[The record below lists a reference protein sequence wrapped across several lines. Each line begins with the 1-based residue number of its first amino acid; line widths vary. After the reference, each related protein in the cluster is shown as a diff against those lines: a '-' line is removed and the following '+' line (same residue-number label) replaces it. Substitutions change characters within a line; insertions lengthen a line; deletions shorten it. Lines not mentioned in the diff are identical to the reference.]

1 MFDAL
6 QVVKRQKLFKDP
18 GGRTGVFIGYRKVQ
32 KKVQRVEGQAAID
45 YESDAL
51 TTGPHTHSQFHMEN
65 EI

>member
-18 GGRTGVFIGYRKVQ
+18 GGRTGVFIGYR
-32 KKVQRVEGQAAID
+32 KVQRVEGQAAID